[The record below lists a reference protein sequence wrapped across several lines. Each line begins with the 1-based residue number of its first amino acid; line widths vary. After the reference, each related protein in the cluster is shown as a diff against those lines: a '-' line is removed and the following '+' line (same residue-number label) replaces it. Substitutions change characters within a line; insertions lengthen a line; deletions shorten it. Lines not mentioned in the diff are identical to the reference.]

1 MIMIHQKQMQS
12 LPKPRAHQDRL
23 VRNNM
28 HANEHE
34 RLSIQHYTY
43 TQAHKQRFYFAVPHF
58 TVTKTQSII
67 VYAAV
72 LFMCTVFDS

>member
-1 MIMIHQKQMQS
+1 MPS
-12 LPKPRAHQDRL
+12 LPKPYAHHDRL

-28 HANEHE
+28 YVNEDE
-34 RLSIQHYTY
+34 ILSNITLI
-43 TQAHKQRFYFAVPHF
+43 HKHMNSVFIAVPHF
-58 TVTKTQSII
+58 TVTVAQSIT